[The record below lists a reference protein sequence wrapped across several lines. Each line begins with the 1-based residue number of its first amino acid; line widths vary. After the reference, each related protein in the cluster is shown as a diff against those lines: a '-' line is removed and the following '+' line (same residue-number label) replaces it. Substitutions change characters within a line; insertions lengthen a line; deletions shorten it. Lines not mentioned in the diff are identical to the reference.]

1 MWRGSGA
8 GLVLGLVLGC
18 LLIWSWVI
26 NDIPRAA
33 LNPAG
38 AGLGWAGLGWD
49 GPGDVIM
56 LRSSINKSL
65 RLETLPRSAA
75 RLQAVT
81 AAHWD

>member
-1 MWRGSGA
+1 M
-8 GLVLGLVLGC
+8 LGLVLGC

-33 LNPAG
+33 LNTAG
-38 AGLGWAGLGWD
+38 AGMGWD